1 MRRECAQRR
10 DALQQALS
18 AVRAMTRIILYD
30 YLASHESFVHGI
42 DPSGD
47 VMGTAGRRPAD
58 EENMSASANKIA
70 AVVLMLGLPA
80 ATALA
85 DSPPKL
91 NVAPSCDA
99 AARGAIS
106 AGRDKEACLVDER
119 TAEDVLAQNWS
130 KYDAA
135 DKTQC
140 VGNVK
145 TGGPAS
151 YVELLSCL
159 EIMRDAKAIR
169 QGDALAPPDRPSG
182 LMRRRR

>member
-1 MRRECAQRR
+1 
-10 DALQQALS
+10 
-18 AVRAMTRIILYD
+18 
-30 YLASHESFVHGI
+30 
-42 DPSGD
+42 
-47 VMGTAGRRPAD
+47 
-58 EENMSASANKIA
+58 MSAFANKIA
-70 AVVLMLGLPA
+70 VVVLMLGLPA
-80 ATALA
+80 AIALA
-85 DSPPKL
+85 DSPPRL
-91 NVAPSCDA
+91 DVGPSCEA

-106 AGRDKEACLVDER
+106 AGRDKEACLIDER
-119 TAEDVLAQNWS
+119 TAEGVLAQNWS
-130 KYDAA
+130 TYNTA

-169 QGDALAPPDRPSG
+169 QGDPLTPASQPSG

>member
-1 MRRECAQRR
+1 
-10 DALQQALS
+10 
-18 AVRAMTRIILYD
+18 
-30 YLASHESFVHGI
+30 
-42 DPSGD
+42 
-47 VMGTAGRRPAD
+47 
-58 EENMSASANKIA
+58 MSAPVNKIA
-70 AVVLMLGLPA
+70 VVALVLGLPA
-80 ATALA
+80 AVARA

-91 NVAPSCDA
+91 DVTPSCNA

-106 AGRDKEACLVDER
+106 AGRDKEACLADER
-119 TAEDVLAQNWS
+119 TAENSLAQNWS
-130 KYDAA
+130 KFNAA

-169 QGDALAPPDRPSG
+169 QGDP
-182 LMRRRR
+182 LMQAEQPTQVPRRRR